1 MQMKKSRLNASF
13 IQTASLFYIYQ
24 CKQGNKQRRN
34 LLQMKKLTLNEPQIY
49 LRLQYKH
56 TLKAQAYFTL
66 N

>member
-49 LRLQYKH
+49 LRL
-56 TLKAQAYFTL
+56 
-66 N
+66 